1 MINAFF
7 SFEREPF
14 TRNLP
19 ADKLFFSNGHQELIA
34 RLRHAMESSYLAIFT
49 GHVGS
54 GKSTAF
60 RSAMYSLDASR
71 YRFIYLASS
80 GLSPK
85 EFYKSVLYQVSVT
98 PARGMAENK
107 RLFAQAM
114 LERGQ
119 KGIKTVLVIDEAHE
133 LAVPM
138 ISELRFAL
146 NHQADSYSPL
156 GIVLLGQP
164 YLREVLQL
172 QVLECIRQ
180 RITVC
185 YQVPSLVLDEVGPYI
200 LHHLKLAGLD
210 RQIFTD
216 ETTQLVAQFSKG
228 VPRRINNICRN
239 SLIAAM
245 EAGSPVVDEKA
256 VQKALE
262 DTLL

>member
-1 MINAFF
+1 MINAYF

-14 TRNLP
+14 ARSLP
-19 ADKLFFSNGHQELIA
+19 PDKLFLSIGHQELVT
-34 RLRHAMESSYLAIFT
+34 RLRHAMEASSLAVFT

-60 RSAMYSLDASR
+60 RSAMHGMNASR

-85 EFYKSVLYQVSVT
+85 EFYKSVLYQVNVA
-98 PARGMAENK
+98 PGRGMAENK
-107 RLFAQAM
+107 RLFSQAM
-114 LERGQ
+114 LEQGQ
-119 KGIKTVLVIDEAHE
+119 KGIKTVVVIDEGHE

-164 YLREVLQL
+164 HLRDVLQL

-185 YQVPSLVLDEVGPYI
+185 YQVPPLALDEVGQYI
-200 LHHLKLAGLD
+200 FHHLKLAGVA

-216 ETTQLVAQFSKG
+216 EAIHLVAQFSKG
-228 VPRRINNICRN
+228 IPRRINNICRN

-245 EAGSPVVDEKA
+245 AADSSIVDENA
-256 VQKALE
+256 VQRALE
-262 DTLL
+262 ETLL